1 MTNWCVV
8 VADGARAR
16 IFVLEPGGGRAGDP
30 SLLEKADLANA
41 GYSARG
47 ADAPHMRTERNTN
60 RQTGPMH
67 AVGEKREQ
75 HRLEVERRFGV
86 RIAERVAEVVK
97 GWNEGSIVL
106 VADPRLLGLMR
117 EMLREA
123 VKSEITLKE
132 LAKDYTRLSA
142 TELHE
147 HLASNGLIPMRR
159 RNGA

>member
-1 MTNWCVV
+1 MV

>member
-1 MTNWCVV
+1 MNNWCVV

-16 IFVLEPGGGRAGDP
+16 IFVLEPEGGRAGAP
-30 SLLEKADLANA
+30 SLVEKADLANA
-41 GYSARG
+41 GYGARG
-47 ADAPHMRTERNTN
+47 ADAPQVRTERNTN

-67 AVGEKREQ
+67 PVGEKREQ

-97 GWNEGSIVL
+97 GWNDGSIVL

-117 EMLREA
+117 EVLREA

-132 LAKDYTRLSA
+132 LAKDYAHLSA

-147 HLASNGLIPMRR
+147 RLAGNGLIPMQWH
-159 RNGA
+159 NGA

>member
-1 MTNWCVV
+1 MV

-16 IFVLEPGGGRAGDP
+16 IFLLEPGGGQAGAP
-30 SLLEKADLANA
+30 SLVEKADLANA

-75 HRLEVERRFGV
+75 HRLEAERRFGV